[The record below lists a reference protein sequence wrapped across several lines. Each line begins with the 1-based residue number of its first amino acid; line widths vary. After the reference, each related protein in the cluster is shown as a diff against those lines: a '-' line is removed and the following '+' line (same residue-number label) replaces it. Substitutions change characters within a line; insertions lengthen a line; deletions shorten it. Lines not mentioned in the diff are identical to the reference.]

1 MDQADQAKR
10 IDQAIE
16 ELEKEDIRLDNFQEK
31 ESQGL
36 GDSLEKVFS
45 FFGITEEGIKA
56 VTGMRGCGCQKR
68 KQFLNRIFPY
78 RKKKED

>member
-1 MDQADQAKR
+1 MDQADQAKK

-16 ELEKEDIRLDNFQEK
+16 EMEKEDVRLDNYSTK
-31 ESQGL
+31 DSKGL
-36 GDSLEKVFS
+36 GDTVEKWLG
-45 FFGITEEGIKA
+45 FFGITEEGIEKVA
-56 VTGMRGCGCQKR
+56 GMGGCNCQKR